1 MRRSRATWFVLS
13 GAMSLLTG
21 CGSER
26 SEQRVGEH
34 SSVAGVVPSAAVA
47 RGASPASSGAP
58 LSAAG
63 ADVSAL
69 KKAFEAHLSRSS
81 VGLTSV
87 ALPGGARLIHLKGR
101 FHTAA
106 VARVRPDGTLEQGC
120 FDNADHAARFLAGE
134 KGGPQ

>member
-1 MRRSRATWFVLS
+1 MSRFWATWLALS
-13 GAMSLLTG
+13 GAMSLFMG

-26 SEQRVGEH
+26 SEQRVVERSPG
-34 SSVAGVVPSAAVA
+34 AGVTPSAA
-47 RGASPASSGAP
+47 ASPASSAAP

-63 ADVSAL
+63 PGVSAL

-87 ALPGGARLIHLKGR
+87 PLPGGARLIHLQGR

-106 VARVRPDGTLEQGC
+106 VARVRPDGSLEQRC